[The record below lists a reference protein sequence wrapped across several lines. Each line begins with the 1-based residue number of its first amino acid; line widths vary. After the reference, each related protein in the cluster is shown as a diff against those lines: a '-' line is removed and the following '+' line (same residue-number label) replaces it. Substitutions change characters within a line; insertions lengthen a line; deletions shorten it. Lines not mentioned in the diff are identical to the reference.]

1 MSTSHSS
8 AAPEFQSIQ
17 GCHPREGGARRFL
30 VWPLAPA
37 FAELAREGL
46 AAFFD
51 RLGAH
56 GVARA
61 LRELASDAL
70 VAARARL
77 ACDLRALTMPAEMRA
92 VAFDLMEQLYAERY
106 VVVDDAMA
114 AWRRSKGCVACV
126 RVVLVGAR
134 AGAYVGAFCD
144 TCDALQATMPA
155 PLAVCSSCEG
165 EATNTLGEACE
176 DCSGA
181 GLVELVDGEPVA
193 YGAGRLRAGALAS
206 PVGVGQRDVADFIA
220 RRMDA
225 DGEAVERPA
234 PSRCA
239 SVEVLATGAN
249 PGAVA

>member
-17 GCHPREGGARRFL
+17 GCPPRESGTRRFL
-30 VWPLAPA
+30 VWPLVPT

-77 ACDLRALTMPAEMRA
+77 ACDLRALTMPAETRA
-92 VAFDLMEQLYAERY
+92 VALELMEQLYAARY
-106 VVVDDAMA
+106 VAVVDAMA
-114 AWRRSKGCVACV
+114 AWRRSRGCIACV
-126 RVVLVGAR
+126 RVVVVGAR
-134 AGAYVGAFCD
+134 SGAYVGAFCD
-144 TCDALQATMPA
+144 DCDAREATTPA
-155 PLAVCSSCEG
+155 RVAPCSSCEG

-176 DCSGA
+176 DCGGA
-181 GLVELVDGEPVA
+181 GLVELVDGEPVP
-193 YGAGRLRAGALAS
+193 YGAGKLRAGALAS
-206 PVGVGQRDVADFIA
+206 PVGVGQRDVADYIA

-225 DGEAVERPA
+225 DGEAVERPSPA
-234 PSRCA
+234 RCA
-239 SVEVLATGAN
+239 AVEVLATGAN